1 MTFKISPLAPR
12 KIKKV
17 IPIDGINVSST
28 HCGLKKSNK
37 QDLVLIKLDYPGEII
52 GLFTNSKT
60 PGEPIVWNKKIRKFG
75 KVSVILI
82 NSGNANVF
90 NGKSGKSSLLKIVN
104 EISSK
109 LKVPKKH
116 IYIAST
122 GVIGEPLDEKK
133 IIKKIPLL
141 IANLQNNSNSWLQ
154 PAKAITTTDTFPK
167 THSEFFFEKRNII
180 INGIAKGS
188 GMIAPNMATMLAF
201 VFTKLEFKKEEF
213 K

>member
-12 KIKKV
+12 KIKR
-17 IPIDGINVSST
+17 ISPIGGVKVSSA
-28 HCGLKKSNK
+28 HCGLKKNNN
-37 QDLVLIKLDYPGEII
+37 QDLVLIKLDSPGEII

-60 PGEPIVWNKKIRKFG
+60 PGEPIVWNKKIHKFG

-133 IIKKIPLL
+133 IIKQIPFL
-141 IANLQNNSNSWLQ
+141 ISNLQNETNSWLKA
-154 PAKAITTTDTFPK
+154 AKAITTTDTFPK
-167 THSEFFFEKRNII
+167 THSEIFFEKKILLL
-180 INGIAKGS
+180 
-188 GMIAPNMATMLAF
+188 T
-201 VFTKLEFKKEEF
+201 V
-213 K
+213 